1 MFEARCVVNGIPDRV
16 KGLHVPGVLLRV
28 RLMFCE
34 VLLVESGEIVNV
46 ISQVATLV
54 NEGQNV
60 SLEVCPIKE
69 L

>member
-16 KGLHVPGVLLRV
+16 EGLYVPGVLLRV
-28 RLMFCE
+28 RPMFCE